1 LKQTLG
7 CCATSNAADDDARAG
22 AGCVGRALRRST
34 VAQAARGF
42 GRNLYV
48 SGKDY
53 NALYGQVTG
62 LVDGMKVGELD
73 KKGVGMGQLADAIES
88 LPDNFSR
95 AVFDLVVD
103 GKGPSRDN
111 GSSAAMQQS
120 NSLLTD
126 GRALLQ
132 RIEPSTGKT
141 AATSTSTA
149 LRSSL
154 NR

>member
-1 LKQTLG
+1 
-7 CCATSNAADDDARAG
+7 
-22 AGCVGRALRRST
+22 LRRST

-111 GSSAAMQQS
+111 GSSAAMQQCS
-120 NSLLTD
+120 
-126 GRALLQ
+126 RAIRYSPTGARCCSVSSHRLARLP
-132 RIEPSTGKT
+132 RPAPAPRYGHPSTAESPK
-141 AATSTSTA
+141 
-149 LRSSL
+149 R
-154 NR
+154 R